1 MPPKSIIIDCDPGQ
15 DDAVMLLLA
24 LASPE
29 ELKICGIST
38 VAGNVPLELTQ
49 RNARVICELAGRSDV
64 SVYAG
69 CKRPLVR
76 PPITAEKIHG
86 NTGIDGFNVF
96 EPTVSLEE
104 IHGVDFII
112 DTLMAAA
119 DGEITLVLTGPHTN
133 VAVAMVKEPGIVPK
147 IAQIVIMGG
156 ALRERGN
163 TQPSA
168 EFNILADPHSA
179 HVVFSS
185 GCHIVAIGLD
195 VTHKTVA
202 TPERMKMFEH
212 IPGKIGQAVHS
223 MLTFY
228 DRKDPEK
235 YGSSGS
241 PLHDPCT
248 IAYLLEPQLF
258 TTKFVNVE
266 IEIQSELTMGETV
279 VDFWGVTGRRPN
291 IHWAHQIDHDQFYSL
306 LVRRIA
312 QLPG

>member
-1 MPPKSIIIDCDPGQ
+1 MPTKPIIIDCDPGQ

-49 RNARVICELAGRSDV
+49 RNARIICELAGRSDV

-69 CKRPLVR
+69 CQRPLVR
-76 PPITAEKIHG
+76 SPITAEKIHG
-86 NTGIDGFNVF
+86 NSGIDGFNVF
-96 EPTVSLEE
+96 EPTVPLEE
-104 IHGVDFII
+104 LHGVDFII
-112 DTLMAAA
+112 NTLMESA

-133 VAVAMVKEPGIVPK
+133 VAVAMVKEPGIIPK
-147 IAQIVIMGG
+147 IAQIVLMGG
-156 ALRERGN
+156 ALREGGN

-179 HVVFSS
+179 HVVFGS
-185 GCHIVAIGLD
+185 GCRIVAIGLD

-202 TPERMKMFEH
+202 TPERMKMIER
-212 IPGKIGQAVHS
+212 IPGKIGQAVHN

-228 DRKDPEK
+228 DRKHPEK

-248 IAYLLEPQLF
+248 VAYLLKPQLF
-258 TTKFVNVE
+258 TSKFVNVE

-279 VDFWGVTGRRPN
+279 VDFWGVTGRSPN
-291 IHWAHQIDHDQFYSL
+291 IHWAYQIDHDQFYSL
-306 LVRRIA
+306 LLNRIA
-312 QLPG
+312 RLPG